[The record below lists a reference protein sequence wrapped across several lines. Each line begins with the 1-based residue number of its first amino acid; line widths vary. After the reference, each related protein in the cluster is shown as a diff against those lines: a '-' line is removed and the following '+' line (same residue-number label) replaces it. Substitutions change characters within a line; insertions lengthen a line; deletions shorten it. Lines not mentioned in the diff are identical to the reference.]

1 MSQEKVDR
9 YKKEKANRQK
19 ILKKQKVE
27 RIVLKVAAVVVM
39 VAALGWVGFS
49 VYDIVQKQPVET
61 AYVDLTA
68 VDDYMSGLDAEGEN
82 Q

>member
-27 RIVLKVAAVVVM
+27 RIVLKVVAVVIL

-49 VYDIVQKQPVET
+49 VYDIVQKRPVET
-61 AYVDLTA
+61 AYVDLSA
-68 VDDYMSGLDAEGEN
+68 VDNYMNGLEEEGEN
-82 Q
+82 